1 MSTRASTAR
10 HVRQRKLNTKQ
21 PLRILR
27 ENELE
32 EANDESQQH
41 IPQVDTGV
49 EKAEEIEYHLQAV
62 INAANT
68 STAGTKTKQNYIP
81 TPDAVRAKGVNYDE
95 LYPKGFQDP
104 ATYIRFSTTVED
116 SVGSAYCMD
125 ETDNDFLNQ
134 NLNEGKDVHGQPLPD
149 KSHQCSEEA
158 FEEAMSFFEE
168 YSLRL
173 RPFATVDDAPV
184 PSLDELEQ
192 AREDPLSQEAQHF
205 VKAIYQHWERRKS
218 GHGSPLMP
226 SIKVRVLDTT
236 SEADDADPY
245 VCFRRREVRQTRKT
259 RGRDAQVV
267 EKLKKLRMELEQA
280 RQLVQMVRER
290 EELNKQ
296 NLEITRK
303 VFEERRKL
311 KEVKISKNIVG
322 EKGEDEELLVN
333 QRPQPKPKS
342 RQDGGRSGATIRLAP
357 RAQSAPENDLISLA
371 DLQAQSEEHVQQIIS
386 NRKEQHRRWNQSWQ
400 DRTWQP
406 LTPPPETA
414 EHPPQW
420 SSLLAAGPTGYPTPP
435 PSLPSRSSQD
445 RDGDVEM
452 EEQKPKLDVNGRIAT
467 EPQFRLSYQPVGMG
481 QDYDDELEPDAKRQR
496 LDAPLCRLRRGR
508 GGRLHLEM
516 RRDRPKGVICSGVVS
531 DAESDDELEDYHPV
545 PESKT
550 FDYRV
555 ALINT
560 RVDRGYRP
568 SGDQTA
574 MVAQAQAAMA
584 AGQGQSS
591 QTQQAAAGGS

>member
-1 MSTRASTAR
+1 MSTRASNAR

-21 PLRILR
+21 PLRVIR

-62 INAANT
+62 INAA
-68 STAGTKTKQNYIP
+68 SSVTAGTKTKQNYIP

-116 SVGSAYCMD
+116 SVGTAYCMD
-125 ETDNDFLNQ
+125 EDDNDFLTQ
-134 NLNEGKDVHGQPLPD
+134 QLNEGKDVHGQALQD
-149 KSHQCSEEA
+149 KSHQCSEDA
-158 FEEAMSFFEE
+158 FEEVMSFLED
-168 YSLRL
+168 YSQRL
-173 RPFATVDDAPV
+173 RPFANLDNAPV
-184 PSLDELEQ
+184 PSLDELEL
-192 AREDPLSQEAQHF
+192 AREEPLSQEAQHF
-205 VKAIYQHWERRKS
+205 VKTIYQYWERRKS
-218 GHGSPLMP
+218 GHSSPLMP
-226 SIKVRVLDTT
+226 NVKVRVLDTT

-267 EKLKKLRMELEQA
+267 EKLKKLRLELDQA

-296 NLEITRK
+296 GLEITRK

-322 EKGEDEELLVN
+322 EKGEDEELLIN
-333 QRPQPKPKS
+333 QRPQPKTKS

-357 RAQSAPENDLISLA
+357 RTQSAPENDLISLS
-371 DLQAQSEEHVQQIIS
+371 DLHAQAEEHVQQTIV

-406 LTPPPETA
+406 LTPPPDSA
-414 EHPPQW
+414 DQPPKW
-420 SSLLAAGPTGYPTPP
+420 SSLNATGPTGYPTPP

-467 EPQFRLSYQPVGMG
+467 EPQYRVSFQPVSLIHEYTN
-481 QDYDDELEPDAKRQR
+481 DLEPEAKRQR
-496 LDAPLCRLRRGR
+496 MDAPMCRLRRGR
-508 GGRLHLEM
+508 GGRLHLEL
-516 RRDRPKGVICSGVVS
+516 RKHRPKGMICTGVVS
-531 DAESDDELEDYHPV
+531 DADSDDEVEDYHPV

-555 ALINT
+555 ALINA
-560 RVDRGYRP
+560 RADRGYRP
-568 SGDQTA
+568 SGDQSA

-584 AGQGQSS
+584 AGQAAQA
-591 QTQQAAAGGS
+591 QQATTAGS